1 MKRTHS
7 CNALRGADQGKD
19 VTLCGWVRR
28 RRALGNLIFVDLR
41 DREGITQ
48 IVFDPAAAPEAY
60 EVAKDIRGEYV
71 ICVNGKV
78 RSRGDQINK
87 DLPTGEIEVL
97 ASSIK
102 IFNTAETPP
111 FHLENEDPTDDLRLR
126 YRYLD
131 LRRAHLQKAL
141 GLRHKV
147 ALAVRNCL
155 DSLGFWE
162 IETPVLSKST
172 PEGARDYLV
181 PSRVH
186 HGKFYALPQSPQ
198 LLKQLLMVAGM
209 DKYFQITRC
218 FRDEDLRA
226 ERQPEFT
233 QIDLEM
239 SFAEK
244 EDVFEVGEAVM
255 KTAFAT
261 AGYKIETPFPHMT
274 WQDAMDGYG
283 SDKPDLR
290 FGMVIQNVTDIFKSC
305 AFPPFASA
313 LEEAGSV
320 RCIKVEGGASLP
332 RRRLD
337 ELNEVAKK
345 EKAKGIFYVKYEAE
359 GRKSP
364 IKGLTDE
371 EWAALEKQ
379 MSPAEGDLLILSAG
393 PALTACKGLGAV
405 RLQLGQELKLI
416 PENTFAFTWIT
427 DFPLFQYSE
436 EEGRWVSEHHPFTSP
451 NALDFDIL
459 ESDPGHVRSN
469 SYDLVINGYE
479 VGSGSV
485 RIHDSKLQ
493 DRIFRLLK
501 LEPQQIE
508 DRFGFFINALKYGA
522 PPHAG
527 VAFGLDRLTMLL
539 TGRNNI
545 RDVIA
550 FPKTLKATDL
560 MSDAPSTVSP
570 EQLDEL
576 AIAVTRTEEE
586 ELQG

>member
-1 MKRTHS
+1 MERTHS
-7 CNALRGADQGKD
+7 CNALRAADCVKT
-19 VTLCGWVRR
+19 VTLCGWVKRR
-28 RRALGNLIFVDLR
+28 RTLGNLIFVDLR

-48 IVFDPAAAPEAY
+48 IVFDPACCEKAHEA
-60 EVAKDIRGEYV
+60 AKDIRSEYV
-71 ICVNGKV
+71 VSVTGQV
-78 RSRGDQINK
+78 RSRGDQVNK
-87 DLPTGEIEVL
+87 DLPTGEIEIL
-97 ASSIK
+97 ASELK

-111 FHLENEDPTDDLRLR
+111 FHLDNDDPTDDLRLK

-147 ALAVRNCL
+147 ALAVRNTL

-244 EDVFEVGEAVM
+244 EDVFAVGEAVM

-261 AGYKIETPFPHMT
+261 AGYEISVPFPHMT
-274 WQDAMDGYG
+274 WHDAMYGYG

-290 FGMVIQNVTDIFKSC
+290 FGMVIQDVSEPLKNC
-305 AFPPFASA
+305 AFAPFA
-313 LEEAGSV
+313 EAAAKGGSV
-320 RCIKVEGGASLP
+320 RCILVKGGAAFS
-332 RRRLD
+332 RKKFD
-337 ELNEVAKK
+337 EFSEIAKK
-345 EKAKGIFYVKYEAE
+345 EKTKGVFYAKYEE
-359 GRKSP
+359 DGRKSP
-364 IKGLTDE
+364 MKGLTDE
-371 EWAALEKQ
+371 EWKGLEDIMK
-379 MSPAEGDLLILSAG
+379 PEKGDCLIMTADESIK
-393 PALTACKGLGAV
+393 ACKALGAV
-405 RLQLGQELKLI
+405 RLFLGQELKLI

-451 NALDFDIL
+451 NKDDIDKL
-459 ESDPGHVRSN
+459 ESDPGHIRSN

-485 RIHDSKLQ
+485 RIHDPKLQ
-493 DRIFRLLK
+493 DRIFRLLQLK
-501 LEPQQIE
+501 PEQIE

-560 MSDAPSTVSP
+560 MSEAPSTVSA

-586 ELQG
+586 ENQE

>member
-1 MKRTHS
+1 MERTHL
-7 CNALRGADQGKD
+7 CNALRGTDIGKT
-19 VTLCGWVRR
+19 VTLCGWVKRR
-28 RRALGNLIFVDLR
+28 RDLGSLIFVDIR
-41 DREGITQ
+41 DRSGLTQ
-48 IVFDPAAAPEAY
+48 IVFDPTCDSETY
-60 EVAKDIRGEYV
+60 ETAKDLRSEYV
-71 ICVNGKV
+71 ISVSGTV
-78 RSRGDQINK
+78 RSRGDQVNR
-87 DLPTGEIEVL
+87 DLETGEIEVL
-97 ASSIK
+97 ASK
-102 IFNTAETPP
+102 LRIFNTAETPP
-111 FHLENEDPTDDLRLR
+111 FHLDNEDPTDDLRLK

-244 EDVFEVGEAVM
+244 EDVFAVGEAVM

-261 AGYKIETPFPHMT
+261 AGYEIATPFPHMT
-274 WQDAMDGYG
+274 WHEAMYGYG

-290 FGMVIQNVTDIFKSC
+290 FGMRIEDVSEAFGEC
-305 AFPPFASA
+305 AFQPFSEA
-313 LEEAGSV
+313 LAKGGSV
-320 RCIKVEGGASLP
+320 RCILVPGGAAFS
-332 RRRLD
+332 RKKFE
-337 ELNEVAKK
+337 ELSELAKK
-345 EKAKGIFYVKYEAE
+345 EKVKGVFFAKYEAD

-364 IKGLTDE
+364 IKALTDA
-371 EWAALEKQ
+371 EWQKLESVMKPQTGDALV
-379 MSPAEGDLLILSAG
+379 
-393 PALTACKGLGAV
+393 LTADDSLAACKALGAV
-405 RLQLGQELKLI
+405 RLFLGQELKLV
-416 PENTFAFTWIT
+416 PEKTYSFTWIT

-451 NALDFDIL
+451 NKDDIDKL
-459 ESDPGHVRSN
+459 ETDPGHIRSN

-485 RIHDSKLQ
+485 RIHDPKLQ

-501 LEPQQIE
+501 LEPKQIE
-508 DRFGFFINALKYGA
+508 DRFGFFINALRYGA

-560 MSDAPSTVSP
+560 MSEAPSTVSD
-570 EQLDEL
+570 EQLQEL
-576 AIAVTRTEEE
+576 AIAVTEMEEE
-586 ELQG
+586 E

>member
-1 MKRTHS
+1 MERTHS
-7 CNALRGADQGKD
+7 CNQLRAADCGKE
-19 VTLCGWVRR
+19 VTLCGWVKRR
-28 RRALGNLIFVDLR
+28 RDLGNLTFLDLR
-41 DREGITQ
+41 DREGLTQ
-48 IVFDPAAAPEAY
+48 IVFDPASFPEAH
-60 EVAKDIRGEYV
+60 EAAKDLRGEYV
-71 ICVNGKV
+71 IAVTGTV
-78 RSRGDQINK
+78 RSRGTQINK
-87 DLPTGEIEVL
+87 DLPTGEIEIL
-97 ASSIK
+97 ASK
-102 IFNTAETPP
+102 LKVFNKAETPP
-111 FHLENEDPTDDLRLR
+111 FHLDDEDPTDDLRLH

-131 LRRAHLQKAL
+131 LRRAHLQSAL

-244 EDVFEVGEAVM
+244 EDVFAVGEAIM
-255 KTAFAT
+255 KKAFQT
-261 AGYKIETPFPHMT
+261 AGFEIQTPFPHMT

-290 FGMVIQNVTDIFKSC
+290 FGMVIQNVSEVFKGT
-305 AFPPFASA
+305 AFVPFASA
-313 LEEAGSV
+313 LENGGRVA
-320 RCIKVEGGASLP
+320 CILVKGGAALA
-332 RRRLD
+332 RRKFD
-337 ELNEVAKK
+337 ELSEVAKK
-345 EKAKGIFYVKYEAE
+345 EKVKGIFYAKYEAD

-364 IKGLTDE
+364 IKGLTDA
-371 EWAALEKQ
+371 EWSALENQ
-379 MSPAEGDLLILSAG
+379 MKPEAGDALIFTADA
-393 PALTACKGLGAV
+393 PIVACKALGAV
-405 RLQLGQELKLI
+405 RLVLGKELGLI
-416 PENTFAFTWIT
+416 PEKTFAFTWIT
-427 DFPLFQYSE
+427 DFPLFQFSE
-436 EEGRWVSEHHPFTSP
+436 EENRWVSEHHPFTSP
-451 NALDFDIL
+451 NALDIDKL
-459 ESDPGHVRSN
+459 ESDPGHIRSN

-485 RIHDSKLQ
+485 RIHDPKLQ
-493 DRIFRLLK
+493 DRIFRLLQLK
-501 LEPQQIE
+501 PEQIE
-508 DRFGFFINALKYGA
+508 DRFGFFINALRYGA

-560 MSDAPSTVSP
+560 MSEAPSTVSA

-586 ELQG
+586 ENQE

>member
-1 MKRTHS
+1 MERTHS
-7 CNALRGADQGKD
+7 CNALRAADCGKT
-19 VTLCGWVRR
+19 VTLCGWVKRR
-28 RRALGNLIFVDLR
+28 RTLGNLIFVDIR

-48 IVFDPAAAPEAY
+48 IVFDPASCEAAHDA
-60 EVAKDIRGEYV
+60 AKDIRSEYV
-71 ICVNGKV
+71 ISVTGQV
-78 RSRGDQINK
+78 RSRGDQVNK

-97 ASSIK
+97 ATSLK
-102 IFNTAETPP
+102 IFNSAETPP
-111 FHLENEDPTDDLRLR
+111 FHLDNEDPTDDLRLR

-147 ALAVRNCL
+147 ALAVRNRL

-244 EDVFEVGEAVM
+244 EDVFAVGEAIM
-255 KTAFAT
+255 KTAFET
-261 AGYKIETPFPHMT
+261 AGYSIETPFPHMT

-290 FGMVIQNVTDIFKSC
+290 FGLVIQNVTKAVEKAEFV
-305 AFPPFASA
+305 PFASA
-313 LEEAGSV
+313 LAGGGSV
-320 RCIKVEGGASLP
+320 RCINVKGGASFP
-332 RRRLD
+332 RRKLD
-337 ELNEVAKK
+337 EFSEIAKK
-345 EKAKGIFYVKYEAE
+345 EKVKGVFWAKYEE
-359 GRKSP
+359 DGRKSP
-364 IKGLTDE
+364 VKGLKDE

-379 MSPAEGDLLILSAG
+379 MGAEKGDCLIMTADASI
-393 PALTACKGLGAV
+393 PACKALGMV
-405 RLQLGQELKLI
+405 RLAVGQELKLI

-451 NALDFDIL
+451 NALDIDIL
-459 ESDPGHVRSN
+459 EKDPGHVRSN

-485 RIHDSKLQ
+485 RIHDPQLQ
-493 DRIFRLLK
+493 DRIFRLLQLK
-501 LEPQQIE
+501 PEQIE

-560 MSDAPSTVSP
+560 MSEAPSTVSA

-586 ELQG
+586 ENQE